1 MFNLYF
7 LQAVVTLFLF
17 NFFNIFIR
25 FNFLQSILYSYYF
38 VVFISILISFFN
50 LFKIV
55 FQTKGFL
62 ISFQYGFFL
71 YIYRKIFKRW
81 YKGSIYR
88 CFYYKDPISRFFFL
102 YIFFISLNITLEKRL
117 LIILNLK

>member
-88 CFYYKDPISRFFFL
+88 CFYCKDLMSCFFF
-102 YIFFISLNITLEKRL
+102 FIRL
-117 LIILNLK
+117 FYKFKYSFKKEIVDSF